1 MLLIV
6 GVILLIRWSNKKA
19 TDLLGSNLS
28 PYSFGYSG
36 YDYHEYITQ
45 DIYVP
50 TEIYL
55 ANGKAVPIK
64 WSSKNDKVLDA
75 QGNGSTLTL
84 CATHKADNSEKNSSG
99 EYIRKER
106 SYGSYCRSFDILG
119 IDENAIDAAYTNGI
133 LTLTLPKKE
142 QHPES
147 KRIEI
152 K

>member
-36 YDYHEYITQ
+36 YDYHEYVTQ

-75 QGNGSTLTL
+75 QGKVQYADAL
-84 CATHKADNSEKNSSG
+84 CDT
-99 EYIRKER
+99 
-106 SYGSYCRSFDILG
+106 
-119 IDENAIDAAYTNGI
+119 
-133 LTLTLPKKE
+133 
-142 QHPES
+142 
-147 KRIEI
+147 
-152 K
+152 